1 MGISGAPK
9 LMPNLRT
16 QARDYTLRLVA
27 RGVREGKSGAP
38 VITGKLR
45 DSIRARRRGLRSWRI
60 QAHTDY
66 AIYVFRHRR
75 NMRTV
80 ARRLSRAIDRTNF
93 RERRLSRLER
103 LIAGRAQPETRRV
116 PARELVSA
124 EYAES
129 GRRGPA
135 IDVSY
140 RSEEEDDEIPEE
152 APVLQGSC
160 AMELHCG
167 LSTVEHQ
174 IEESNHP

>member
-66 AIYVFRHRR
+66 AIYVFQSSPQHAHGGHAGCR
-75 NMRTV
+75 
-80 ARRLSRAIDRTNF
+80 RAIDRTNF

-103 LIAGRAQPETRRV
+103 SDSRQSSSLRPVECR
-116 PARELVSA
+116 PASW
-124 EYAES
+124 
-129 GRRGPA
+129 
-135 IDVSY
+135 
-140 RSEEEDDEIPEE
+140 
-152 APVLQGSC
+152 
-160 AMELHCG
+160 
-167 LSTVEHQ
+167 
-174 IEESNHP
+174 